1 MTKRVSPSCPPHDAR
16 NLRDKHPELK
26 QKISEL
32 QNEIN
37 QLQQGHSNA
46 ESNLKALTVLFAVKM
61 RARLKVHS
69 FITIC
74 AVPLSQPFPIKN
86 YFKNRLSSE
95 NTVFPRTSAYC
106 RSEKKNGVGR
116 GKLANK
122 FFMGNI
128 KGPRTPGG

>member
-1 MTKRVSPSCPPHDAR
+1 MTKRVSPSCPPHDTR

-46 ESNLKALTVLFAVKM
+46 ESNLKALTVLLAVKM

-69 FITIC
+69 FIKYSD
-74 AVPLSQPFPIKN
+74 L
-86 YFKNRLSSE
+86 RSSY
-95 NTVFPRTSAYC
+95 S
-106 RSEKKNGVGR
+106 
-116 GKLANK
+116 
-122 FFMGNI
+122 
-128 KGPRTPGG
+128 

>member
-1 MTKRVSPSCPPHDAR
+1 MNLVFRSRAAWYYHDLITYFVEFPLGDFTAKFVVSR
-16 NLRDKHPELK
+16 
-26 QKISEL
+26 
-32 QNEIN
+32 
-37 QLQQGHSNA
+37 
-46 ESNLKALTVLFAVKM
+46 AV
-61 RARLKVHS
+61 
-69 FITIC
+69 
-74 AVPLSQPFPIKN
+74 
-86 YFKNRLSSE
+86 LSSE

>member
-1 MTKRVSPSCPPHDAR
+1 MFVHGQTANQRVSPSCPPHDAR

-69 FITIC
+69 FIKYSD
-74 AVPLSQPFPIKN
+74 L
-86 YFKNRLSSE
+86 RSSY
-95 NTVFPRTSAYC
+95 S
-106 RSEKKNGVGR
+106 
-116 GKLANK
+116 
-122 FFMGNI
+122 
-128 KGPRTPGG
+128 

>member
-32 QNEIN
+32 QNEID

-69 FITIC
+69 FIKYSD
-74 AVPLSQPFPIKN
+74 L
-86 YFKNRLSSE
+86 RSSYSRKSIE
-95 NTVFPRTSAYC
+95 WKDS
-106 RSEKKNGVGR
+106 
-116 GKLANK
+116 
-122 FFMGNI
+122 
-128 KGPRTPGG
+128 

>member
-46 ESNLKALTVLFAVKM
+46 ESNLKALTVLPKRSDRM
-61 RARLKVHS
+61 TDGARSRLLGA
-69 FITIC
+69 TIC
-74 AVPLSQPFPIKN
+74 AVPLSQPLVAVAHP
-86 YFKNRLSSE
+86 L
-95 NTVFPRTSAYC
+95 
-106 RSEKKNGVGR
+106 NGFRR
-116 GKLANK
+116 GKLQI
-122 FFMGNI
+122 NI
-128 KGPRTPGG
+128 CGFPLIQ

>member
-1 MTKRVSPSCPPHDAR
+1 MRSDRMTDGAR
-16 NLRDKHPELK
+16 
-26 QKISEL
+26 S
-32 QNEIN
+32 
-37 QLQQGHSNA
+37 
-46 ESNLKALTVLFAVKM
+46 
-61 RARLKVHS
+61 RLLGA
-69 FITIC
+69 TIC

-86 YFKNRLSSE
+86 YFKNGLSSE